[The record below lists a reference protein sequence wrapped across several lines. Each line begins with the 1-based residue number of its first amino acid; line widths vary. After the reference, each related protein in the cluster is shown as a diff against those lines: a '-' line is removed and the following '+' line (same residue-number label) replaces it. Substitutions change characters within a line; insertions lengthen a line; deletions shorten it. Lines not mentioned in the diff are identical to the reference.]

1 VDSITEMQEWR
12 AARFELAA
20 LPYLDHIYSAALLL
34 TGSPQRA
41 EDLVE
46 GTFAQAH
53 ASLHEVARGTDVK
66 AWLYRALS
74 STLTE
79 ISEWRQPEPQPMAA
93 ENPRRLQLA
102 DAEPPI
108 PSGIGRTASEAL
120 NQLPDSEIKKALQE
134 LPADLRLSVYLAD
147 VEGYTYAEIADI
159 VEAPIPTVASRLHQG
174 RRRLRGLL
182 LSHANTAAVVRLQR
196 R

>member
-1 VDSITEMQEWR
+1 MDSITEMQEWR

>member
-1 VDSITEMQEWR
+1 MDSITEMQEWR
-12 AARFELAA
+12 AARFELAV
-20 LPYLDHIYSAALLL
+20 LPYLDHIYSAALLMA
-34 TGSPQRA
+34 R
-41 EDLVE
+41 DLHDADELVQ
-46 GTFAQAH
+46 GTFAQAY
-53 ASLHEVARGTDVK
+53 ASLNEVQRDADIK
-66 AWLYRALS
+66 AWLYHALS

-79 ISEWRQPEPQPMAA
+79 ISEWRQPEPQPIAA
-93 ENPRRLQLA
+93 ENPRHLQLA

-108 PSGIGRTASEAL
+108 PSGIGRMDSEAL

>member
-1 VDSITEMQEWR
+1 
-12 AARFELAA
+12 
-20 LPYLDHIYSAALLL
+20 
-34 TGSPQRA
+34 
-41 EDLVE
+41 
-46 GTFAQAH
+46 
-53 ASLHEVARGTDVK
+53 
-66 AWLYRALS
+66 
-74 STLTE
+74 
-79 ISEWRQPEPQPMAA
+79 MAA
-93 ENPRRLQLA
+93 ENPRHLQLA

-108 PSGIGRTASEAL
+108 PSGIGRRMDSEAL

-134 LPADLRLSVYLAD
+134 LRADLRLTVYLAD